1 MGASKKQEFRRGRC
15 SLVVLRS
22 ALTRAARRRRAAG
35 EIVWK
40 FSNLTAS
47 LPGRISFAS
56 TMLDTIYDVT
66 GAPEACQIQNWD
78 GGGEGTVT
86 PALKVFF
93 FFSLVANSQRTA
105 PQRVTFACCRF
116 EFDSCGIKKK
126 LSCINKLVTPTRLAT
141 CIFARHSCASPPKRL
156 RATIVR

>member
-22 ALTRAARRRRAAG
+22 ALTRATRRRRAAG

-93 FFSLVANSQRTA
+93 FFLVGRKQATHRAQECSDGRAQNNHHDNQRLL
-105 PQRVTFACCRF
+105 VWL
-116 EFDSCGIKKK
+116 CGA
-126 LSCINKLVTPTRLAT
+126 TRE
-141 CIFARHSCASPPKRL
+141 H
-156 RATIVR
+156 